1 MLLLVFR
8 ITAST
13 LVAHSYYPDFK
24 MGEASKWNCLPPNT
38 PTKEGHAQIKNQ
50 ETTSSCLEYMVST
63 LESLCWTPLSHILI
77 CSHPACPVR
86 ARHSLK
92 QLRMAQNLKRGGG
105 GGGGVGGG
113 AAPPP
118 PPFANRM
125 LTERLLDGMSIDGT
139 PFVEAG
145 WHGLKGLEKL
155 DEGKTCPYTACCPV
169 NYSHGFEAQPPRPIC
184 EHIP

>member
-1 MLLLVFR
+1 MMLRERKQAYKVHHECSGQSLVHKAITRLVTERKASTMLLLVFR

-13 LVAHSYYPDFK
+13 LVAHSYYSDFK

-63 LESLCWTPLSHILI
+63 LGSLCWTPLSHILI

-105 GGGGVGGG
+105 GGGVGGG
-113 AAPPP
+113 ATPPP
-118 PPFANRM
+118 PICKQNA
-125 LTERLLDGMSIDGT
+125 
-139 PFVEAG
+139 
-145 WHGLKGLEKL
+145 HGK
-155 DEGKTCPYTACCPV
+155 A
-169 NYSHGFEAQPPRPIC
+169 A
-184 EHIP
+184 

>member
-1 MLLLVFR
+1 MTERKASTMLLLVFR

-105 GGGGVGGG
+105 GGGWGRRS
-113 AAPPP
+113 PPP
-118 PPFANRM
+118 PHLQTECSRKGC
-125 LTERLLDGMSIDGT
+125 LTECLLMARHSLRQVGT
-139 PFVEAG
+139 A
-145 WHGLKGLEKL
+145 
-155 DEGKTCPYTACCPV
+155 
-169 NYSHGFEAQPPRPIC
+169 
-184 EHIP
+184 